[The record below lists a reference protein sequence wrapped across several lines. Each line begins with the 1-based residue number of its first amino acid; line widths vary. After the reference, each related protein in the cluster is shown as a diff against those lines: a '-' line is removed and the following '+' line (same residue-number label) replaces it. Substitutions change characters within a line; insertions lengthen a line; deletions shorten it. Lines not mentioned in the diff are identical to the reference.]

1 MERRQGLRRE
11 GVRHSPFSIPHSQ
24 FRDVSPFSIF
34 NFQFRKSQPD
44 DTPVLPCAAGP
55 MPKISIL
62 GSTGSVGVNT
72 LAVVDAFPD
81 ELSVVGLAAG
91 GNVEL
96 LAEQIERY
104 RPEVVSVR
112 SEGDVDRLRDL
123 VRYPLTIIP
132 GIEGAC
138 AVASLDSADAVIAA
152 IVGAAGIPPV
162 YAALRA
168 GKRVGIANKEVLVAA
183 GDVMTRAAREH
194 GGEILPVD
202 SEHNAVHQ
210 AIRCGRHEEILRII
224 LTASG
229 GPFLN
234 RDLATFGEISI
245 EAALAHPT
253 WKMGSKISIDSATM
267 MNKGLEVIEAHH
279 LFALPVDQIDITIH
293 PQSIVHSMVEYV
305 DGSIIAQLSTTDMK
319 FPIQYALLYPERVP
333 APFARL
339 DLAQIRTLEFLPVDP
354 RRFPAVDLAYAACRE
369 GGSMPAVLNAAN
381 EIAVERFLAGE
392 LPFVRIVDITGRVLD
407 AHAGN
412 SEPIQSVEQAL
423 YWDSW
428 ARVTARGIDVAD

>member
-1 MERRQGLRRE
+1 MR
-11 GVRHSPFSIPHSQ
+11 
-24 FRDVSPFSIF
+24 
-34 NFQFRKSQPD
+34 
-44 DTPVLPCAAGP
+44 T
-55 MPKISIL
+55 ISIL
-62 GSTGSVGVNT
+62 GSTGSIGRST
-72 LAVVDAFPD
+72 LAVVDAFPE
-81 ELSVVGLAAG
+81 ELRVVGLAAG

-104 RPEVVSVR
+104 RPELVSVR
-112 SEGDVDRLRDL
+112 SEEDAARLRVILSGAKDPRPEIL
-123 VRYPLTIIP
+123 P

-138 AVASLDSADAVIAA
+138 AVATLPSANTVIAA
-152 IVGAAGIPPV
+152 IVGAAGIAPV
-162 YAALRA
+162 HAALKA

-210 AIRCGRHEEILRII
+210 AIRAGRHDEVQRII

-229 GPFLN
+229 GPFLT
-234 RDLATFGEISI
+234 RDLDTFGSITI

-253 WKMGSKISIDSATM
+253 WRMGNKISIDSATM

-279 LFALPVDQIDITIH
+279 LFDMPADGIDILIH

-319 FPIQYALLYPERVP
+319 FPIQYALLFPERVA

-339 DLAQIRTLEFLPVDP
+339 DLARIRTLDFFPVDT
-354 RRFPAVDLAYAACRE
+354 RRYPAVELAYAACRA

-392 LPFVRIVDITGRVLD
+392 LPFTAIVDIVGRVLD
-407 AHAGN
+407 RHAGN
-412 SEPIQSVEQAL
+412 VSSIATVEDAL
-423 YWDSW
+423 AWDAW
-428 ARVTARGIDVAD
+428 ARNEAKGLDVAVRH

>member
-1 MERRQGLRRE
+1 MR
-11 GVRHSPFSIPHSQ
+11 S
-24 FRDVSPFSIF
+24 
-34 NFQFRKSQPD
+34 
-44 DTPVLPCAAGP
+44 
-55 MPKISIL
+55 ISIL
-62 GSTGSVGVNT
+62 GSTGSIGRST
-72 LAVVDAFPD
+72 LAVVDAFPE
-81 ELSVVGLAAG
+81 ELRVVGLAAG
-91 GNVEL
+91 ANVEL
-96 LAEQIERY
+96 LAEQVERY
-104 RPEVVSVR
+104 RPELVSVR
-112 SEGDVDRLRDL
+112 SVDDAERLRAL
-123 VRYPLTIIP
+123 IGARVEIIP

-138 AVASLDSADAVIAA
+138 AVAAMSSADAVIAA

-162 YAALRA
+162 YEALRA

-183 GDVMTRAAREH
+183 GDVMTRAARES

-210 AIRCGRHEEILRII
+210 AIRCGLHSEVQRII

-229 GPFLN
+229 GPFLH
-234 RDLATFGEISI
+234 RDLATFDDISI

-253 WKMGSKISIDSATM
+253 WRMGNKISIDSATM

-279 LFALPVDQIDITIH
+279 LFDVHVDRIDITIH

-339 DLAQIRTLEFLPVDP
+339 DFAKIRTLEFLPVDP
-354 RRFPAVDLAYAACRE
+354 HRFPAVELAYEASRA

-381 EIAVERFLAGE
+381 EIAVERFLGGE
-392 LPFVRIVDITGRVLD
+392 LPFRGIVDIVRRVLD
-407 AHAGN
+407 RHAGN
-412 SEPIQSVEQAL
+412 VSAISSVEDAL
-423 YWDSW
+423 SWDAW
-428 ARVTARGIDVAD
+428 ARNEARGIDVAVSR

>member
-1 MERRQGLRRE
+1 MR
-11 GVRHSPFSIPHSQ
+11 S
-24 FRDVSPFSIF
+24 
-34 NFQFRKSQPD
+34 
-44 DTPVLPCAAGP
+44 
-55 MPKISIL
+55 ISIL
-62 GSTGSVGVNT
+62 GSTGSIGKST
-72 LAVVDAFPD
+72 LAVVDAFPE
-81 ELSVVGLAAG
+81 ELRVVGLAAG
-91 GNVEL
+91 ANVEL
-96 LAEQIERY
+96 LAEQVERY
-104 RPEVVSVR
+104 RPSLVSVR
-112 SEGDVDRLRDL
+112 GEADAERLKAL
-123 VRYPLTIIP
+123 VTYPVEIIP

-138 AVASLDSADAVIAA
+138 AVGSMPEAEAVIAA

-183 GDVMTRAAREH
+183 GDAMTRAAREH

-210 AIRCGRHEEILRII
+210 AIRCGRHDEVQRII

-229 GPFLN
+229 GPFLH
-234 RDLATFGEISI
+234 RDLASFGDISI

-253 WKMGSKISIDSATM
+253 WRMGSKISIDSATM

-279 LFALPVDQIDITIH
+279 LFDVHVDRIDIAIH

-319 FPIQYALLYPERVP
+319 FPIQYALFYPDRLA

-339 DLAQIRTLEFLPVDP
+339 DLARMRTLEFLPVDP
-354 RRFPAVDLAYAACRE
+354 HRFPAVELAYAASRA

-392 LPFVRIVDITGRVLD
+392 LPFTGIVDMVRRVLD
-407 AHAGN
+407 RHAGN
-412 SEPIQSVEQAL
+412 VHPIASVEDAL
-423 YWDSW
+423 HWDTW
-428 ARVTARGIDVAD
+428 ARNEARANPVAMTR

>member
-1 MERRQGLRRE
+1 MRNL
-11 GVRHSPFSIPHSQ
+11 
-24 FRDVSPFSIF
+24 
-34 NFQFRKSQPD
+34 
-44 DTPVLPCAAGP
+44 
-55 MPKISIL
+55 SIL
-62 GSTGSVGVNT
+62 GSTGSVGCST

-81 ELSVVGLAAG
+81 ELRVVGLAAG
-91 GNVEL
+91 ANIDL
-96 LAEQIERY
+96 LAKQIARY
-104 RPEVVSVR
+104 RPELASVR
-112 SEGDVDRLRDL
+112 SEDDARRLRGL
-123 VRYPLTIIP
+123 VGDGVEIIP

-138 AVASLDSADAVIAA
+138 AVASMPSANAVIAA

-162 YAALRA
+162 YAALRE

-183 GDVMTRAAREH
+183 GDVMTRTAAEH

-210 AIRCGRHEEILRII
+210 ALRCGTHPEVQRII

-229 GPFLN
+229 GPFLH
-234 RDLATFGEISI
+234 RDLTTFDDITI

-253 WKMGSKISIDSATM
+253 WRMGNKISIDSATM

-279 LFALPVDQIDITIH
+279 LFAQPADRIDIAIH

-305 DGSIIAQLSTTDMK
+305 DGSILAQLSTTDMK

-339 DLAQIRTLEFLPVDP
+339 DLARMRTLEFFPVDP
-354 RRFPAVDLAYAACRE
+354 QRYPAVELAYAACTE

-392 LPFVRIVDITGRVLD
+392 LPFVSIVDIVRRVLD
-407 AHAGN
+407 RHAGN
-412 SEPIQSVEQAL
+412 VRAISSVEDAL
-423 YWDSW
+423 AWDSW
-428 ARVTARGIDVAD
+428 ARNEARGIDVAVRR

>member
-1 MERRQGLRRE
+1 
-11 GVRHSPFSIPHSQ
+11 
-24 FRDVSPFSIF
+24 
-34 NFQFRKSQPD
+34 
-44 DTPVLPCAAGP
+44 
-55 MPKISIL
+55 MPTISIL
-62 GSTGSVGVNT
+62 GSTGSVGRST
-72 LAVVDAFPD
+72 LAVVDSFPD
-81 ELSVVGLAAG
+81 ELRVVGLAAG
-91 GNVEL
+91 GNIDL
-96 LAEQIERY
+96 LALQIERY
-104 RPEVVSVR
+104 RPELVSVR
-112 SEGDVDRLRDL
+112 SDADAARLRTRFPGL
-123 VRYPLTIIP
+123 EVVP

-138 AVASLDSADAVIAA
+138 AVASLSSANTVIAA
-152 IVGAAGIPPV
+152 IVGAAGIPAV
-162 YAALRA
+162 YTALEH

-210 AIRCGRHEEILRII
+210 AIRCGTHAEVQRII

-229 GPFLN
+229 GPFLQ
-234 RDLATFGEISI
+234 RDLSTFDAITI

-253 WKMGSKISIDSATM
+253 WQMGNKISIDSATM

-279 LFALPVDQIDITIH
+279 LFDLPPGQIDIIIH

-319 FPIQYALLYPERVP
+319 FPIQYALLFPDRVP

-339 DLAQIRTLEFLPVDP
+339 DLARIRSLDFLPVDP
-354 RRFPAVDLAYAACRE
+354 QRFPAVELAYAACRA

-392 LPFVRIVDITGRVLD
+392 LPFTGIVDMVSRVLD
-407 AHAGN
+407 RHAGQV
-412 SEPIQSVEQAL
+412 SALRSVEDALHWDAWGRNEARQAL
-423 YWDSW
+423 
-428 ARVTARGIDVAD
+428 VAPGY

>member
-1 MERRQGLRRE
+1 MRT
-11 GVRHSPFSIPHSQ
+11 V
-24 FRDVSPFSIF
+24 
-34 NFQFRKSQPD
+34 
-44 DTPVLPCAAGP
+44 
-55 MPKISIL
+55 SIL
-62 GSTGSVGVNT
+62 GSTGSVGRST

-81 ELSVVGLAAG
+81 DLRVVGLAAG
-91 GNVEL
+91 ANIEL
-96 LAEQIERY
+96 LAAQVKKY
-104 RPEVVSVR
+104 RPELVSVR
-112 SEGDVDRLRDL
+112 TDSDVPRLRAVVGDA
-123 VRYPLTIIP
+123 VEIVS
-132 GIEGAC
+132 GSKGASD
-138 AVASLDSADAVIAA
+138 VASMPSANAVIAA

-162 YAALRA
+162 YAALKA

-183 GDVMTRAAREH
+183 GDVMTRTAREN

-210 AIRCGRHEEILRII
+210 AIRCGTHQELQRII

-229 GPFLN
+229 GPFL
-234 RDLATFGEISI
+234 RRELDTFDDISI

-279 LFALPVDQIDITIH
+279 LFSLPADRIDILIH
-293 PQSIVHSMVEYV
+293 PQSIVHSMVEYI

-319 FPIQYALLYPERVP
+319 FPIQYALLYPERVQ

-339 DLAQIRTLEFLPVDP
+339 DLAKIRTLDFLPVDP
-354 RRFPAVDLAYAACRE
+354 RRFPAVELAYEACRT

-392 LPFVRIVDITGRVLD
+392 LSFPSIVEIVSRVLER
-407 AHAGN
+407 HAGKVA
-412 SEPIQSVEQAL
+412 PIGSVEDAL
-423 YWDSW
+423 EWDRW
-428 ARVTARGIDVAD
+428 ARNEARGTDVAISR

>member
-1 MERRQGLRRE
+1 MR
-11 GVRHSPFSIPHSQ
+11 S
-24 FRDVSPFSIF
+24 
-34 NFQFRKSQPD
+34 
-44 DTPVLPCAAGP
+44 
-55 MPKISIL
+55 ISIL
-62 GSTGSVGVNT
+62 GSTGSIGRST
-72 LAVVDAFPD
+72 LAVVDAFPE
-81 ELSVVGLAAG
+81 ELRVVGLAAG
-91 GNVEL
+91 ANVEL
-96 LAEQIERY
+96 LAEQVARY
-104 RPEVVSVR
+104 RPELISVR
-112 SEGDVDRLRDL
+112 SVEDAERLRALIHAD
-123 VRYPLTIIP
+123 VEIIP

-138 AVASLDSADAVIAA
+138 AVAAMSSADAVIAA

-162 YAALRA
+162 YEALRA

-183 GDVMTRAAREH
+183 GDVMTRAAKEF

-210 AIRCGRHEEILRII
+210 AIRCGLHSEVQRII

-234 RDLATFGEISI
+234 RDLATFDAISI

-253 WKMGSKISIDSATM
+253 WRMGNKISIDSATM

-279 LFALPVDQIDITIH
+279 LFDVHVDRIDITIH

-339 DLAQIRTLEFLPVDP
+339 DLTKMRTLEFLSVDP
-354 RRFPAVDLAYAACRE
+354 RRFPAVQLAYESSRA

-392 LPFVRIVDITGRVLD
+392 LPFVGIVDIVRRVLD
-407 AHAGN
+407 RHAGN
-412 SEPIQSVEQAL
+412 VSAISSVEDAL
-423 YWDSW
+423 SWDAW
-428 ARVTARGIDVAD
+428 ARNEARGIDVAVSR

>member
-1 MERRQGLRRE
+1 MRT
-11 GVRHSPFSIPHSQ
+11 V
-24 FRDVSPFSIF
+24 
-34 NFQFRKSQPD
+34 
-44 DTPVLPCAAGP
+44 
-55 MPKISIL
+55 SIL
-62 GSTGSVGVNT
+62 GSTGSVGRST

-81 ELSVVGLAAG
+81 DLRVVGLAAG
-91 GNVEL
+91 ANIEL
-96 LAEQIERY
+96 LAAQVKKY
-104 RPEVVSVR
+104 RPELVSVR
-112 SEGDVDRLRDL
+112 TDSDVPRLRAVVGDA
-123 VRYPLTIIP
+123 VEIVS
-132 GIEGAC
+132 GSKGASD
-138 AVASLDSADAVIAA
+138 VASMPSADAVIAA

-183 GDVMTRAAREH
+183 GDVMTRTAREH

-210 AIRCGRHEEILRII
+210 AIRCGTHQEIQRII

-229 GPFLN
+229 GPFL
-234 RDLATFGEISI
+234 RRELDTFDDISI

-279 LFALPVDQIDITIH
+279 LFSLPADRIDILIH
-293 PQSIVHSMVEYV
+293 PQSIVHSMVEYI

-319 FPIQYALLYPERVP
+319 FPIQYALLYPERVQ

-339 DLAQIRTLEFLPVDP
+339 DLAKIRTLDFLPVDP
-354 RRFPAVDLAYAACRE
+354 RRFPAVELAYEACRT

-392 LPFVRIVDITGRVLD
+392 LSFTSIVEIVSRVLER
-407 AHAGN
+407 HAGKVA
-412 SEPIQSVEQAL
+412 PIGSVEDAL
-423 YWDSW
+423 EWDRW
-428 ARVTARGIDVAD
+428 ARNEARGTDVAVSR